1 MAPAKANIKPVKLG
15 GESTS
20 WSGAYGQTEWKKIK
34 TRVKQAAE
42 NWLNQLVAV
51 NPEKLE
57 LVLVIPEKQEEHSVA
72 TAEASRVSKTAL
84 LHPQTKTQRS

>member
-1 MAPAKANIKPVKLG
+1 M
-15 GESTS
+15 
-20 WSGAYGQTEWKKIK
+20 
-34 TRVKQAAE
+34 
-42 NWLNQLVAV
+42 NQLVAV

-72 TAEASRVSKTAL
+72 TAEAWRVSKTAL

>member
-34 TRVKQAAE
+34 TRVKQAAL

-51 NPEKLE
+51 NPEK
-57 LVLVIPEKQEEHSVA
+57 
-72 TAEASRVSKTAL
+72 
-84 LHPQTKTQRS
+84 